1 MTNTETLKTYN
12 EWRRGAK
19 IPQPNPADIGIAI
32 DGVLNE
38 LEELR
43 ANNNELRDSFKDALW
58 FLGCNMDT
66 SKYKK
71 VLEQYPAQSLADIKA
86 QAVIEASSYK
96 NFNGSIFSAVQ
107 VITVPDLIEYANK
120 LKGGE

>member
-12 EWRRGAK
+12 EWRRGAD
-19 IPQPNPADIGIAI
+19 IPQPNPTDIGIAI
-32 DGVLNE
+32 DGVLSE
-38 LEELR
+38 LDELR

-58 FLGCNMDT
+58 FLGCHIDT

-86 QAVIEASSYK
+86 QAIIEAAEKLFSYGCDADAK
-96 NFNGSIFSAVQ
+96 NS
-107 VITVPDLIEYANK
+107 LEEYANK
-120 LKGGE
+120 LKGGEL